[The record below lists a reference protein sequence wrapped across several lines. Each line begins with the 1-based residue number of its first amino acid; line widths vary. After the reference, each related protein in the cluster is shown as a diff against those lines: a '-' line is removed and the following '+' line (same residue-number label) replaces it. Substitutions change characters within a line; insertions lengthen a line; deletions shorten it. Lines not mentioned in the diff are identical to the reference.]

1 MVGVVPGYTLG
12 VRILGVV
19 VGVAKTGSEAEGRT
33 VGLMEMIL
41 ICDVL

>member
-1 MVGVVPGYTLG
+1 MAGYTLG
-12 VRILGVV
+12 VKIPGVV
-19 VGVAKTGSEAEGRT
+19 VGMDKTGSEAEGRT